1 MPIGPLELVIVLVI
15 VLLIFGATRIPEV
28 GRSLGTGMREFKD
41 GILGRHDKA
50 DAPAELESS
59 SAAEEGG
66 PTPPERA
73 SESTPPERAS
83 EATPPERAS
92 ESGNEPD
99 CSTGASSRP
108 S

>member
-41 GILGRHDKA
+41 GILGRHEQPES
-50 DAPAELESS
+50 PAELEASS
-59 SAAEEGG
+59 EPESAPEG
-66 PTPPERA
+66 
-73 SESTPPERAS
+73 ESDQDRST
-83 EATPPERAS
+83 
-92 ESGNEPD
+92 EP
-99 CSTGASSRP
+99 SSRP